1 MNPFSLVKNL
11 IRLFLDI
18 EDDSEGILFLSPK
31 QPVFSYLRAAS
42 ALRRVRFLAFIFMVL
57 VPGWII
63 VDAFVFPKHVANDL
77 ALARLSTSLMF
88 CGLAIYTLASMAK
101 ARWSKAYLSLVLLL
115 LIPTAFGLYVDS
127 QIDSWMSLVGSMN
140 EMQKIAFEL
149 YLQLPIIMVAG
160 VALFPLSVLESA
172 PLIIL
177 LAGLTAVQGLSHTPN
192 DYLPAQS
199 LAEAWAIL
207 IGGGAIALSTLLQL
221 QYAWHMFRMR
231 QLDREMGLL
240 TRDTALT
247 LLKLSWAAR
256 LRGKTHLSLSM
267 LQFNAGEEVD
277 LDELGR
283 KINALSGDGMFGVR
297 WSKNCVGYIRL
308 PNSSSDPREQLKRV
322 MASTHVA
329 GTMVSTDIGSETF
342 RSPLELI
349 MVTDEKLKKTRLR
362 TAGVAPAL
370 QNA

>member
-1 MNPFSLVKNL
+1 MNPLSLVKKL

-18 EDDSEGILFLSPK
+18 EDDSEGILFLSPR

-42 ALRRVRFLAFIFMVL
+42 ALRRVRFLAFVFMIL
-57 VPGWII
+57 VPGWIV
-63 VDAFVFPKHVANDL
+63 VDAFVFPKSVANDL
-77 ALARLSTSLMF
+77 ALARLSTSVLF
-88 CGLAIYTLASMAK
+88 CALAIYTLAAMAK
-101 ARWSKAYLSLVLLL
+101 ARWSKAYLSLVALL

-127 QIDSWMSLVGSMN
+127 QIDNWMSMVGSMN

-177 LAGLTAVQGLSHTPN
+177 MAVLTAIQGVSHTPN

-231 QLDREMGLL
+231 QMDRETGLL
-240 TRDTALT
+240 THDTALT

-256 LRGKTHLSLSM
+256 LRGKSSLAVSM
-267 LQFNAGEEVD
+267 VQLRGDQQVD
-277 LDELGR
+277 YGELGSR
-283 KINALSGDGMFGVR
+283 VNALSGEGLFGVR
-297 WSKNCVGYIRL
+297 WSKNCVGYIKL
-308 PNSSSDPREQLKRV
+308 PNAASDPREQLKRAV
-322 MASTHVA
+322 ASAHAV
-329 GTMVSTDIGSETF
+329 GTMVYTDIGSESF
-342 RSPLELI
+342 RSPLELL
-349 MVTDEKLKKTRLR
+349 MVTEEKLKKARPR
-362 TAGVAPAL
+362 AAVAGAVA
-370 QNA
+370 